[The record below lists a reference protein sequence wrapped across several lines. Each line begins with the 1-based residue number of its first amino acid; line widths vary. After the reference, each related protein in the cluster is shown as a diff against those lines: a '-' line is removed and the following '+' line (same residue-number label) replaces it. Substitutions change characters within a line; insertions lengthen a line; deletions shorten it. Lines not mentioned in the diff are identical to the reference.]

1 MRSLIITFVS
11 IVNLILASAQIARR
25 DGLLSLRI
33 KSLQTL
39 ENSKFAI
46 IGFSQLLDSR
56 NYNRS
61 YGIWGYKLK
70 TVPTVGLE
78 MHGDKP
84 GVFRIEDHA
93 GMVYEVDGSTAKA
106 SG

>member
-1 MRSLIITFVS
+1 MRT
-11 IVNLILASAQIARR
+11 
-25 DGLLSLRI
+25 
-33 KSLQTL
+33 
-39 ENSKFAI
+39 
-46 IGFSQLLDSR
+46 
-56 NYNRS
+56 
-61 YGIWGYKLK
+61 GIWGYKLK

-93 GMVYEVDGSTAKA
+93 GMVYEVDSSTATL